1 MPSCAGA
8 GQTCVYLGTAGDA
21 PQRIAPTAHHT
32 SMDLNALTLLVE
44 IIDSGNLSQAA
55 RKLKMTRANVSYHL
69 TQLEKGLGVQLVKRT
84 TRRVEPTEVGL
95 RLYEHGRNIRNELAA
110 AQETITSLGEE
121 LQGRVGISVP
131 SGYGQIVMSDWLIEF
146 KRLYPGIVL
155 DVLFEN
161 RADHLRDEVDIAIR
175 VIQDPPLSVVARSLG
190 NVRYVACASLD
201 YAAQHGLPQTLLE
214 LRNAPL
220 ITAGVMGRQLRLSAY
235 QGLERQEVVLEPT
248 LISEHFPFL
257 RQGILAGL
265 GVGLVPDYVVQDA
278 VASGEVLTTLQEY
291 RLSIFGTHLYLLYL
305 PNRHQTRAVRTCI
318 DFLLEKARSR
328 GDTSAS

>member
-1 MPSCAGA
+1 
-8 GQTCVYLGTAGDA
+8 
-21 PQRIAPTAHHT
+21 
-32 SMDLNALTLLVE
+32 MDLNALTLLVE

-69 TQLEKGLGVQLVKRT
+69 NQLEKSLGVQLVQRT

-95 RLYEHGRNIRNELAA
+95 RLYEHGRNICNELAA
-110 AQETITSLGEE
+110 AQETIISLGEE

-161 RADHLRDEVDIAIR
+161 RADNLRDEVDIAIR
-175 VIQDPPLSVVARSLG
+175 VIQEPPLSVVARSLG
-190 NVRYVACASLD
+190 NVRYVACASRD
-201 YAAQHGLPQTLLE
+201 YAAAHGLPRTLLE
-214 LRNAPL
+214 LRNTPL

-235 QGLERQEVVLEPT
+235 QGLERQEVTLEPT

-257 RQGILAGL
+257 RQGIMAGL
-265 GVGLVPDYVVQDA
+265 GVGLVPDYVVHNE

-305 PNRHQTRAVRTCI
+305 PNRHQTKAVRTCI
-318 DFLLEKARSR
+318 DFLLDKARAR
-328 GDTSAS
+328 EALQ

>member
-1 MPSCAGA
+1 
-8 GQTCVYLGTAGDA
+8 
-21 PQRIAPTAHHT
+21 
-32 SMDLNALTLLVE
+32 MDLNALTLLVE

-69 TQLEKGLGVQLVKRT
+69 NQLEKSLGVQLVQRT
-84 TRRVEPTEVGL
+84 TRRMEPTEVGL
-95 RLYEHGRNIRNELAA
+95 RLYEHGRNIRNELVA

-146 KRLYPGIVL
+146 KHLYPGIVL

-161 RADHLRDEVDIAIR
+161 RADNLRDEVDIAIR
-175 VIQDPPLSVVARSLG
+175 VIQEPPLSVVARSLG
-190 NVRYVACASLD
+190 DVRYVACASRA
-201 YAAQHGLPQTLLE
+201 YANAHGLPSTLLE
-214 LRNAPL
+214 LRNAPV

-235 QGLERQEVVLEPT
+235 QGLERQEVMLEPT

-257 RQGILAGL
+257 RQGIMAGL

-278 VASGEVLTTLQEY
+278 ITSGEVLTTLQEY

-305 PNRHQTRAVRTCI
+305 PNRHQTKAVRTCI

-328 GDTSAS
+328 DAAQNAQLAGTTPLALAAPTAQ